1 MLRLSLVVLLVLP
14 APLFAQARPDSGLLA
29 EINAIKAIDNHAH
42 PSPAAPAGTIDEQM
56 PVADSVPPL
65 GPPVLLRASNP
76 QWVEA
81 WRTLYGYVP
90 PGGLVNNADL
100 IAAKNA
106 IRREKGVGYPAWVLD
121 KLGVETMLANRY
133 TLGPGLQPPRFRLV
147 WHADPL
153 LFPLNNEGG
162 KATNP
167 QVREE
172 FNNSEIWLKRY
183 AAEEKLELLPPTLDG
198 YLEKLVVPLLE
209 AKKKAGAVAVKFAA
223 AYVRSLDF
231 GNPTHEEAARVY
243 ARYLGSGAPP
253 PAEYRLL
260 QDFLF
265 RRIARE
271 SGRLGLAVHVH
282 VGAGS
287 GPFFD
292 NRGADPFLLLP
303 VILDPTMRG
312 TTFVLIHG
320 GFPSASASRV
330 LFAKPN
336 VYADFSSQG
345 FLSSTREL
353 SQVIRSWIEFRPEK
367 VMFGTD
373 GYGLTPAIGWE
384 EVGWLTSTSG
394 RRALALALTGM
405 MEDGEVTRQRASE
418 IARMVMRD
426 NAAKLYGLK

>member
-1 MLRLSLVVLLVLP
+1 MVARLLVVSFLLPV
-14 APLFAQARPDSGLLA
+14 AAIAQSRPDPGLLA

-42 PSPAAPAGTIDEQM
+42 PSPALSVGAVDDQM
-56 PVADSVPPL
+56 PVADSVPEL
-65 GPPVLLRASNP
+65 GPPALLRQSNP

-81 WRTLYGYVP
+81 WRSLYGYSP
-90 PGGLVNNADL
+90 AGGVVNRAQL
-100 IAAKNA
+100 IAAKNS
-106 IRREKGVGYPAWVLD
+106 IKREKGAGYPAWVLD
-121 KLGVETMLANRY
+121 KLGIETMLANRF
-133 TLGPGLQPPRFRLV
+133 TLGPGLEAPRFRLV
-147 WHADPL
+147 WYGDPL
-153 LFPLNNEGG
+153 LFPLNNETG
-162 KATNP
+162 KAGNP
-167 QVREE
+167 QRRAE
-172 FNNSEIWLKRY
+172 FDNAELWLKRY
-183 AAEEKLELLPPTLDG
+183 LADAKLTALPPTLDA
-198 YLEKLVVPLLE
+198 YVAQLIVPLLE
-209 AKKKAGAVAVKFAA
+209 EKKKAGAVAVKFVV

-231 GNPTHEEAARVY
+231 QNPSHDEAAALY
-243 ARYLGSGAPP
+243 ARYRAGSSPAPT
-253 PAEYRLL
+253 EYKTL

-292 NRGADPFLLLP
+292 NSNADPFLLLP
-303 VILDPTMRG
+303 VILDPTLRG

-353 SQVIRSWIEFRPEK
+353 SQVIRTWIEFRPEK

-373 GYGLTPAIGWE
+373 AYGLTHAIGWE
-384 EVGWLTSTSG
+384 EVGWLTATSG

-405 MEDGEVTRQRASE
+405 IEDGEITRERASE
-418 IARMVMRD
+418 IARMVMRE
-426 NAAKLYGLK
+426 NAARLYGLK